1 MLKILVE
8 EEEQRSLLFLTNQY
22 LKIFSIE
29 MNTFQKCLR
38 TMFI

>member
-1 MLKILVE
+1 MLKLLVE
-8 EEEQRSLLFLTNQY
+8 EEAQKSLLYLTNQF

-29 MNTFQKCLR
+29 MNTFQKCLK